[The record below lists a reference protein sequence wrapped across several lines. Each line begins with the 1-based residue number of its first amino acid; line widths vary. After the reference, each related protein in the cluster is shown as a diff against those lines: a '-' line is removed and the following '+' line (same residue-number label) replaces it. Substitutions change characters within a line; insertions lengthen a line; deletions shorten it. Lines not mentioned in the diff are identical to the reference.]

1 MADRKSLVVIGGTS
15 GLGLEIA
22 RRAVAR
28 GEVVTIS
35 GRDAARASAV
45 AAELGG
51 DATGIAVNIAD
62 PMQITRSLADVGEV
76 DHLVLSAIERDQNTV
91 ADYDVTRAIYLS
103 TLKLVG
109 YIEVVHALHSRLT
122 PTGSI
127 VLFGGLA
134 KERPY
139 PGSTTVSTINGG
151 VTGMVKTLAVEMALR
166 ILDEADA
173 WDDALVRG
181 ACDWLAT
188 VAPAERREGTGS
200 EFCGR
205 RSRSSSMSVH
215 LELRA
220 VLVAGTLAHGHD
232 GGAATP

>member
-151 VTGMVKTLAVEMALR
+151 VTGMVKTLAVEMAPVR
-166 ILDEADA
+166 VNAIHPGIVGDTWYWARQPAEVLDRVRARTPTGDLPTTADVADA
-173 WDDALVRG
+173 V
-181 ACDWLAT
+181 
-188 VAPAERREGTGS
+188 
-200 EFCGR
+200 EFLLR
-205 RSRSSSMSVH
+205 NRSVNGVDLYVDSGWI
-215 LELRA
+215 L
-220 VLVAGTLAHGHD
+220 T
-232 GGAATP
+232 